1 MSDLATLTK
10 DDLTR
15 LIGDDP
21 VAAQTDVVNKLSA
34 HYNAEGNKAM
44 TNEQSQ
50 LANDIFALLL
60 NRADAQVR
68 ATIAFNLKQSDKI
81 PADIAIKMA
90 NDINDVALPILQFS
104 HVLSENDLLNIIK
117 TANDHEKLMAV
128 ASREEVTELVADAL
142 VETHIEKVVSTL
154 VHNEGAHIADNTYG
168 KIIKNHTDS
177 LMVMDAMLERGS
189 LPIAIVEKLVA
200 QVSHNIRQNLESK
213 FGNLVELKELR
224 KMVDNSIELTNLK
237 LLGLKASDAEI
248 MRLISHLEKNGI
260 LQPFSALC
268 MANLQLFEVS
278 ISRILRLPY
287 VHVHKIMQ
295 SEGGLKALYL
305 KAELPESMFDAVELC
320 IQAIQILEKEESTSA
335 KALLSPYQVMSQMIK
350 MAKGREVD
358 NVDYMYRMLQ
368 QNTRDNIRYQTGS
381 D

>member
-1 MSDLATLTK
+1 MSELATLSK

-15 LIGDDP
+15 LMGDDP

-34 HYNAEGNKAM
+34 HFNASGNQAM
-44 TNEQSQ
+44 THEQNK
-50 LANDIFALLL
+50 LANDIFSLLL
-60 NRADAQVR
+60 SRADAQVR
-68 ATIAFNLKQSDKI
+68 STIAFNLKQSDKI
-81 PADIAIKMA
+81 PRDIALQMA
-90 NDINDVALPILQFS
+90 SDINEVALPIIQYS
-104 HVLSENDLLNIIK
+104 HVLSENDLLTIIK
-117 TANDHEKLMAV
+117 TANDQEKLMAV
-128 ASREEVTELVADAL
+128 ASRENVTEVVADAL

-154 VHNEGAHIADNTYG
+154 VNNESAHINETTYG
-168 KIIKNHTDS
+168 KILKNHTDS

-189 LPIAIVEKLVA
+189 LPIAVVEKLIA

-224 KMVDNSIELTNLK
+224 KMVDNSIELTSLNLM
-237 LLGLKASDAEI
+237 GLKATDAEI
-248 MRLISHLEKNGI
+248 MRLINHLEKNGI

-278 ISRILRLPY
+278 ISRILRLPF

-295 SEGGLKALYL
+295 SDGGLKALYL

-320 IQAIQILEKEESTSA
+320 VQAIQILEKEEATSA
-335 KALLSPYQVMSQMIK
+335 KTLLSPYQVMSQMIK

-358 NVDYMYRMLQ
+358 NVDYLYRMLQ
-368 QNTRDNIRYQTGS
+368 QSTRDNIRYQTGS